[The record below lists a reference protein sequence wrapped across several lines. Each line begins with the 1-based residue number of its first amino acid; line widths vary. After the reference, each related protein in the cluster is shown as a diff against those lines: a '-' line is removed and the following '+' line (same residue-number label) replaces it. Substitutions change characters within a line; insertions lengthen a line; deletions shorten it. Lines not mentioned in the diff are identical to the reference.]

1 MRLQK
6 YAFCSN
12 CITHFFI
19 RTSKVFECSYFPY
32 FLSILVKFPK
42 GLFTWSFVSV
52 GMKYDRNGIF
62 QLQWKYFCL
71 HKVSF
76 WLNSVN
82 SLRIYSVLRCLRM
95 RNIKISFQL
104 NEFST
109 PKVKFNFGLFD
120 RNEIATDKSAK
131 PCNAFTCS

>member
-32 FLSILVKFPK
+32 FLSILVQFPK

-82 SLRIYSVLRCLRM
+82 SLRCFEVFAHAQYKNLISV
-95 RNIKISFQL
+95 KWVFH
-104 NEFST
+104 

-120 RNEIATDKSAK
+120 RNEIAPDKSAK